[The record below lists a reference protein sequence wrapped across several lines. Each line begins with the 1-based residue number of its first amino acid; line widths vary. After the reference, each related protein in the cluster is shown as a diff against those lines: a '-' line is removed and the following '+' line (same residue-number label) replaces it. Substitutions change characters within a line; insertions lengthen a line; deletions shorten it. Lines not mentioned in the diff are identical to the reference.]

1 MGRLIDFLSGIS
13 LLGLSWY
20 QLLAIYILPGV
31 SYALFHLLKE
41 FRNRPSEFA
50 RGMLAAIG
58 KKKSIVD
65 HLLNVLVYAIATFC
79 IALGWPL
86 FGIWAIFQSRKE
98 AKREIKRNK
107 PDFNCLPEYLIAQVD
122 PVDAEITSYVIDPLG
137 STPPLPFG
145 HLNQAWGNFL
155 AEMLDERDE
164 MWSFYI
170 PKGSECGK
178 HRFAAT
184 SDIRGYA
191 KVRDG
196 EILGEFITES
206 D

>member
-1 MGRLIDFLSGIS
+1 MDFLSGIS
-13 LLGLSWY
+13 LFGLSWY
-20 QLLAIYILPGV
+20 QLLAIYTLPGV
-31 SYALFHLLKE
+31 SYAAFHLARE
-41 FRNRPSEFA
+41 YFNRPSESA

-79 IALGWPL
+79 IAFGWTL

-98 AKREIKRNK
+98 AALEIERNK
-107 PDFNCLPEYLIAQVD
+107 PDFDCLPEYLITQVD
-122 PVDAEITSYVIDPLG
+122 PVDAEVASYVIDPLG
-137 STPPLPFG
+137 SVPSLPFG
-145 HLNQAWGNFL
+145 HLNKGWGNLL
-155 AEMLDERDE
+155 ADMTDDRDE

-170 PKGSECGK
+170 PKGSKCGK

-191 KVRDG
+191 RVRNS